1 MMRCERK
8 RMQESITSH
17 PFLNTRKYLQPF
29 PTEPDGVLENTKEE
43 EIQLQ
48 LPSFTGHVLY
58 ASSSTILSYLKFIKE
73 V

>member
-1 MMRCERK
+1 MMRCERE

-29 PTEPDGVLENTKEE
+29 PTEPDGVLDNTKEE

-48 LPSFTGHVLY
+48 
-58 ASSSTILSYLKFIKE
+58 
-73 V
+73 